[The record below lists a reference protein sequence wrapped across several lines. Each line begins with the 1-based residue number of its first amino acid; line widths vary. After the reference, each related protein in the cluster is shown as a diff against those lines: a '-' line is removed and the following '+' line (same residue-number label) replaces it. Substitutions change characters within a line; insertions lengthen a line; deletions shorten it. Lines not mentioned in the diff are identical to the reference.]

1 MINHRALKVSL
12 AITGCALIASL
23 ITIIVLLRG
32 PRRQE
37 VTNGSILKGMSIEGM
52 RIYRLD
58 SSADALARLDSRPR
72 CMRYPIAES
81 CQIPNPEVGGYIWTK
96 FLAGLSNKAECLP
109 NDWRVYSHFKP
120 DWAMEIDNGESVA
133 TMLIDSDQSLVVSM
147 FPTAGTFVHRIAAFP
162 RDEFATVLALNYHE
176 IPNYN
181 TNPPSTK
188 AERATFSYGSVDA
201 SPSWMSESPS
211 IKPPERE
218 QVMSP
223 NGP

>member
-12 AITGCALIASL
+12 AITGCALIATL
-23 ITIIVLLRG
+23 ITIIMLLRG

-58 SSADALARLDSRPR
+58 SSTDALARLDSRPH

-81 CQIPNPEVGGYIWTK
+81 CQIPNPEVGGYIWTN

-133 TMLIDSDQSLVVSM
+133 TMLIDSGQSLVMSM
-147 FPTAGTFVHRIAAFP
+147 FPTAGTFVHRIAIFP
-162 RDEFATVLALNYHE
+162 RNDFEAILAQNYHG

-181 TNPPSTK
+181 TNPTSTK
-188 AERATFSYGSVDA
+188 AERAIFSYGSVGTT
-201 SPSWMSESPS
+201 PSWMSVSSSAKE
-211 IKPPERE
+211 PERE
-218 QVMSP
+218 QTVPP